1 MWRVWRALPRL
12 QRYSLTIARG
22 FAYEDTL
29 AFRLYGPK
37 PLAIVIHPVV
47 PGTGPRIPASQ
58 YLLDAEEALNLARA
72 NRWDLLPG
80 PNTEPRGGW
89 DADALIQAEDR
100 EALRWATSRARLA
113 PEGWHLD
120 RGEEESDDELD
131 VEEEAWKDPVI
142 RRQWAE
148 TCIVKVRQIAP
159 NTFFGKGKVAELA
172 VYVAKNPCRFVF
184 VNTTL
189 TPAQTR
195 NLENIFTNAVAAA
208 DAKTRRD
215 EERMNRGKLPPPVHV
230 FDRYRLV
237 LEIFS
242 LRAKTPAAKVQ
253 VGLAKLEYMKTRLTV
268 GTRAKLAEALQAL
281 HEQIGPFRE
290 VQSPSGVVVQHHY
303 EEKPFET
310 ERVLLRIAERR
321 LKKMLDKEKKTRILH
336 RKGREG
342 VPLIGLVGY
351 TNVGKT
357 TLMNRLTGSKL
368 KERDIFFQT
377 LETTMRRVH
386 LPSGN
391 HAIVADSI
399 GFLQDLPHG
408 LFAAFEATL
417 EELAN
422 CDILIHV
429 RDMSH
434 PQSLMQKEAV
444 LQALEGAGVP
454 REKIEASMVEVWNK
468 IDLLPSLDYVP
479 PEAIPICA
487 ADGTGVSD
495 LLCVVDAVIG
505 AQLSRQRR
513 TVRFPES
520 QMSQVLDFLRRYG
533 TVDGETLSVQ
543 EHEGSSVVCIDAVL
557 PAAAWKH
564 WGAKFRNLLP
574 QG

>member
-1 MWRVWRALPRL
+1 
-12 QRYSLTIARG
+12 
-22 FAYEDTL
+22 
-29 AFRLYGPK
+29 
-37 PLAIVIHPVV
+37 
-47 PGTGPRIPASQ
+47 
-58 YLLDAEEALNLARA
+58 
-72 NRWDLLPG
+72 
-80 PNTEPRGGW
+80 
-89 DADALIQAEDR
+89 
-100 EALRWATSRARLA
+100 
-113 PEGWHLD
+113 
-120 RGEEESDDELD
+120 
-131 VEEEAWKDPVI
+131 
-142 RRQWAE
+142 
-148 TCIVKVRQIAP
+148 
-159 NTFFGKGKVAELA
+159 
-172 VYVAKNPCRFVF
+172 
-184 VNTTL
+184 
-189 TPAQTR
+189 
-195 NLENIFTNAVAAA
+195 
-208 DAKTRRD
+208 
-215 EERMNRGKLPPPVHV
+215 
-230 FDRYRLV
+230 
-237 LEIFS
+237 
-242 LRAKTPAAKVQ
+242 
-253 VGLAKLEYMKTRLTV
+253 MKTRLTV